1 MPFFATLFMAA
12 AFFYFQYTYTKFKV
26 VDFSKCVFYGK
37 EFIFTP
43 TDEQY
48 IVLLYN
54 SKVSSFKDLAKQVRG
69 EFGSEGAVI
78 LAIDYYQNT
87 ALSGENGV
95 IALSAGMD
103 TLLKFSAIFKIENVP
118 SAFKIKKKSI
128 SKYAQDSKI
137 RALHLIKDK
146 K

>member
-1 MPFFATLFMAA
+1 M
-12 AFFYFQYTYTKFKV
+12 
-26 VDFSKCVFYGK
+26 
-37 EFIFTP
+37 P

-54 SKVSSFKDLAKQVRG
+54 SKVSSFKDLAKEARG
-69 EFGSEGAVI
+69 EFGDEGAMI

-87 ALSGENGV
+87 AQSSENGV

-103 TLLKFSAIFKIENVP
+103 TLLKFSAIFKIENIP
-118 SAFKIKKKSI
+118 SVFKIKKQSI

>member
-1 MPFFATLFMAA
+1 MPFFAVLFMAA
-12 AFFYFQYTYTKFKV
+12 AFFYFQYTYSKFKI
-26 VDFSKCVFYGK
+26 VDFSKCVFYGR

-54 SKVSSFKDLAKQVRG
+54 SKVSKITELAKAVRG
-69 EFGSEGAVI
+69 EFGDEGAMI

-87 ALSGENGV
+87 AQISENGV

-103 TLLKFSAIFKIENVP
+103 TLLKFSAIFKIENIP
-118 SAFKIKKKSI
+118 SVFKIKKQSI

>member
-1 MPFFATLFMAA
+1 MAA
-12 AFFYFQYTYTKFKV
+12 AFFYFQYTYTKFKI
-26 VDFSKCVFYGK
+26 VDFSECVFYGK

-54 SKVSSFKDLAKQVRG
+54 SKVSKFAPLAKEAQS
-69 EFGSEGAVI
+69 EFGDAVV
-78 LAIDYYQNT
+78 LAIDYHQNT
-87 ALSGENGV
+87 AQSGENGIV
-95 IALSAGMD
+95 ALSAGMD
-103 TLLKFSAIFKIENVP
+103 TLLKFSAIFKIDKVP

-137 RALHLIKDK
+137 LQIKG
-146 K
+146 

>member
-1 MPFFATLFMAA
+1 MPFFATLFMAV
-12 AFFYFQYTYTKFKV
+12 AFFYFQYAYTKFKV

-54 SKVSSFKDLAKQVRG
+54 SKVSKFADLAKEARR
-69 EFGSEGAVI
+69 EFGDEGAVI

-103 TLLKFSAIFKIENVP
+103 TLLKFSAIFKIENIP

-128 SKYAQDSKI
+128 SQYAQDSKI
-137 RALHLIKDK
+137 RALHLIKG
-146 K
+146 